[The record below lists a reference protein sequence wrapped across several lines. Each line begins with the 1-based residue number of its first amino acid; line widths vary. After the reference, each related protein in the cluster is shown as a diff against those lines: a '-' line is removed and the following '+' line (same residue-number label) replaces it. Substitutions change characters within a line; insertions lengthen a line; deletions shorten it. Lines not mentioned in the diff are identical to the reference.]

1 MPAAGSDE
9 RHKRGHLKSSRGW
22 KHNFLAIAPFFVILI
37 LLLYSFGQKAA
48 GLGPEGKRGVCRVE
62 KMIARIMESGT
73 RLAFVLLLLFVVVM
87 ATFQPWVALGELL
100 LVAIVYIYYRARAKR
115 RRADIRRTVETL
127 MFQVDDASKNSL
139 ELSAAHS
146 HFAHRYR
153 RGRLVQRFL
162 F

>member
-1 MPAAGSDE
+1 M
-9 RHKRGHLKSSRGW
+9 
-22 KHNFLAIAPFFVILI
+22 
-37 LLLYSFGQKAA
+37 
-48 GLGPEGKRGVCRVE
+48 GPREKRGVCRVE

-139 ELSAAHS
+139 MNFPLPTAILRIDTGEVVWCNDS
-146 HFAHRYR
+146 
-153 RGRLVQRFL
+153 FL
-162 F
+162 RSLAPMSGCSTCTSPM